1 MELSSQSYYLYFLNV
16 GVLPYLSIVTFV
28 VGGFLYIVVGFF
40 ALKSSAVMLFFQ

>member
-28 VGGFLYIVVGFF
+28 VGGFFIYCGRVF